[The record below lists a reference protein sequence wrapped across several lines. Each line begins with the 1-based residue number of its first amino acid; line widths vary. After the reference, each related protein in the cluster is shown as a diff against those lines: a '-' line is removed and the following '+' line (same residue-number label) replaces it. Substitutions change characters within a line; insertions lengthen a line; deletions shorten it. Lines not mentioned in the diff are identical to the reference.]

1 MSKPESKKAANP
13 SQLITN
19 QIAELGD
26 WRASIYARLRKV
38 INDAVP
44 GMTEEWKWNTAVWDY
59 HGLVCAVG
67 AFKDHVKLNFFKG
80 ASLADPKRIFNAGL
94 DAKATRAIDFGKNDK
109 INEPALKA
117 MVRAA
122 AAHNRS
128 GGRGK

>member
-67 AFKDHVKLNFFKG
+67 AFKELAKYTQMGGGFIAFSLNGKG
-80 ASLADPKRIFNAGL
+80 PYSDPTVGEYA
-94 DAKATRAIDFGKNDK
+94 
-109 INEPALKA
+109 P
-117 MVRAA
+117 
-122 AAHNRS
+122 
-128 GGRGK
+128 